1 MIFWPYFSGFWLWG
15 HLKSLVH
22 SALINELEILQQQAE
37 NAYQEVRVKQGNFQ
51 YSAYLCATKS

>member
-22 SALINELEILQQQAE
+22 SALINELEILQQQVE
-37 NAYQEVRVKQGNFQ
+37 NAYH
-51 YSAYLCATKS
+51 LCATKS